1 MENSVLN
8 QMAFLLKKDR
18 RVALK
23 HQLKKVKLDV
33 PFDDLLEELFL
44 CDTDLTK
51 NDFINVVKDKLNST
65 QFNFVRGMPES
76 VTSAVGFRSLKH
88 LRSVTQLGEVADIL
102 KGRLKPETKLSK
114 IQRASDSHKF
124 VSVAQSKLISKFTC
138 DKSSD
143 IFKLFYY
150 GLCKEELAVLCAFS
164 GRGKTTVL
172 LSLLRDAIQLKLKTL
187 FVSIQDFS
195 ESMLKERLDGAD
207 EFPDF
212 YAVCS
217 ASFGIPELEVEV
229 DALRPDIVFLD
240 YLSVMSTP
248 QIKEKRFQLEYVS
261 ENLKK
266 LAQEKNILIIT
277 AHQLNADVDLPTE
290 RELLEAKAGLLAHT
304 DLVLGIGGDM
314 YDTVRNI
321 TTIKSRRAAPVDV
334 FKIDIDFAN
343 LKTFM
348 Y

>member
-8 QMAFLLKKDR
+8 LMSFLLKKQR
-18 RVALK
+18 RDALK
-23 HQLKKVKLDV
+23 RQLKDV
-33 PFDDLLEELFL
+33 ELETPFDVLLEELYL
-44 CDTDLTK
+44 CETDLSK
-51 NDFINVVKDKLNST
+51 QDFLDVVKDKLNST
-65 QFNFVRGMPES
+65 QFNFVRGMSES
-76 VTSAVGFRSLKH
+76 VTSAVGFRSIKH
-88 LRSVTQLGEVADIL
+88 LRSLTQIKEVADIL
-102 KGRLKPETKLSK
+102 KSRLRPETKLTR
-114 IQRASDSHKF
+114 IQRASDVRAFNSQ
-124 VSVAQSKLISKFTC
+124 SQSKLISSFSADT
-138 DKSSD
+138 SD
-143 IFKLFYY
+143 DMFKLFYY
-150 GLCKEELAVLCAFS
+150 GLCREELAVLCAFS

-172 LSLLRDAIQLKLKTL
+172 LSLLRDAVNLGLKTL

-195 ESMLKERLDGAD
+195 EGMLKQRLDNAT

-212 YAVCS
+212 YACCS
-217 ASFGIPELEVEV
+217 ASFGIPELEIEI

-240 YLSVMSTP
+240 YMSVMSTP
-248 QIKEKRFQLEYVS
+248 MIKEKRFQLEYIS
-261 ENLKK
+261 ENLKR
-266 LAQEKNILIIT
+266 LAQEKNICILT

-314 YDTVRNI
+314 YETVRNV
-321 TTIKSRRAAPVDV
+321 TTIKSRRSAPVDV

>member
-8 QMAFLLKKDR
+8 LMAFLLKKDR
-18 RVALK
+18 RIALQ

-44 CDTDLTK
+44 CDTDLSK

-88 LRSVTQLGEVADIL
+88 LRSVAQLGEVADIL

-138 DKSSD
+138 DQSND

-212 YAVCS
+212 YACCA
-217 ASFGIPELEVEV
+217 ASFGIPELEIEV

-248 QIKEKRFQLEYVS
+248 LIKEKRFQLEYVS

>member
-8 QMAFLLKKDR
+8 LMAFLLKKER
-18 RVALK
+18 RHTLK
-23 HQLKKVKLDV
+23 KQLKGVQLET
-33 PFDDLLEELFL
+33 PFDVLMEELYL
-44 CDTDLTK
+44 CETDLSK
-51 NDFINVVKDKLNST
+51 QDFLDVVKDKLNST

-76 VTSAVGFRSLKH
+76 VTSAVGFRSMKH
-88 LRSVTQLGEVADIL
+88 LRSLTQVKEIADIL
-102 KGRLKPETKLSK
+102 KSRQRPEKKLTN
-114 IQRASDSHKF
+114 IQRAADVQSFNSQ
-124 VSVAQSKLISKFTC
+124 SQSKLISTF
-138 DKSSD
+138 SSDETED

-150 GLCKEELAVLCAFS
+150 GLCREELAVLCAFS

-172 LSLLRDAIQLKLKTL
+172 LSLLRDAVKSGLKTL
-187 FVSIQDFS
+187 FISIQDFS
-195 ESMLKERLDGAD
+195 EGMLKQRLEAAE
-207 EFPDF
+207 EFPHF
-212 YAVCS
+212 YACCS
-217 ASFGIPELEVEV
+217 ASFGIPELEIEV

-240 YLSVMSTP
+240 YMSVMSTP
-248 QIKEKRFQLEYVS
+248 QIKEKRFQLEYIS
-261 ENLKK
+261 ENLKR
-266 LAQEKNILIIT
+266 LAQEKNICILT

-314 YDTVRNI
+314 YETVRNV

-343 LKTFM
+343 LKTFL